1 MVADQIKGDTLHH
14 NYGIN
19 DYSRS
24 AESAEANSQKAE
36 RLSQQRWLFIDEISQ
51 VNAELLAKVDSKARM
66 LIQDEGT
73 YRVCPST
80 ANVRDFG
87 GINVVYVGDFLQL
100 PPPGI
105 SGTPLT
111 DIPDRVLQCN
121 TTNAT
126 VQAGLN
132 LLWDTDTMVELT
144 QQVRINEGDRW
155 WLEVAMSPRLLKR
168 P

>member
-1 MVADQIKGDTLHH
+1 MT
-14 NYGIN
+14 
-19 DYSRS
+19 
-24 AESAEANSQKAE
+24 SQRAQ

-51 VNAELLAKVDSKARM
+51 VNAELLAACDRKARA
-66 LIQDEGT
+66 LIQEEGT
-73 YRVCPST
+73 YRVHPT
-80 ANVRDFG
+80 TGEVRDFG
-87 GINVVYVGDFLQL
+87 GMNVVYVGDFLQL

-132 LLWDTDTMVELT
+132 LLWNTKTVVELT
-144 QQVRINEGDRW
+144 RQVRINESDRW
-155 WLEVAMSPRLLKR
+155 WLEVEHSDLYVLVPCMLVSHIWYHK
-168 P
+168 